1 MVVLPN
7 QTTDLIFLFFNRRIG
22 CLVVIRHLLYHTALG
37 IILGLPLVHFRIQT
51 VDMPGHLFDLGGK
64 ILALLRPLTKKLQCL
79 FGLSLGI
86 QYPDIVKGTSL
97 DTRHDLKLSFPPSD
111 FSKTDDPVSLTYEG
125 CYKAVGYYTAIIN
138 ASPELKTAFI
148 EAMAQHGIDA
158 DNCNELLKREWDI
171 WAYLLSLPEIA
182 KLTKSMPAY
191 EDYNRSK
198 PENRSLISAA
208 RKIEHTKNGAIVEK
222 VSIETGGPKDENGK
236 ATPLEIASSD
246 DMVAE
251 ITDRIMVQQCLSL
264 LSETDRE
271 ILIRHANG
279 ETYAALANA
288 YGYKTAGGMQK
299 RIVRI
304 KKQVANR
311 MGIDVE

>member
-1 MVVLPN
+1 MTEQEQLHAQQEPLSLPRQVVDMIMSTLQSGTAKEIAERNMADRLDISEVLPN
-7 QTTDLIFLFFNRRIG
+7 VDTTNWCEGAQGYIKEIYR
-22 CLVVIRHLLYHTALG
+22 
-37 IILGLPLVHFRIQT
+37 
-51 VDMPGHLFDLGGK
+51 
-64 ILALLRPLTKKLQCL
+64 
-79 FGLSLGI
+79 
-86 QYPDIVKGTSL
+86 IVKGTSL

-138 ASPELKTAFI
+138 ASPELKAAFI

-182 KLTKSMPAY
+182 ELTKSMPSY

-236 ATPLEIASSD
+236 AYAYRDAAGNYYELNFG
-246 DMVAE
+246 
-251 ITDRIMVQQCLSL
+251 LS
-264 LSETDRE
+264 
-271 ILIRHANG
+271 
-279 ETYAALANA
+279 Y
-288 YGYKTAGGMQK
+288 
-299 RIVRI
+299 
-304 KKQVANR
+304 
-311 MGIDVE
+311 

>member
-1 MVVLPN
+1 MTEQEQLHAQEEPLSLPRQIVDMIMSTLQNGTAKEIAERNMADRLDISEVLPN
-7 QTTDLIFLFFNRRIG
+7 IDTTNWCEEAQDYLKEIYR
-22 CLVVIRHLLYHTALG
+22 
-37 IILGLPLVHFRIQT
+37 
-51 VDMPGHLFDLGGK
+51 
-64 ILALLRPLTKKLQCL
+64 
-79 FGLSLGI
+79 
-86 QYPDIVKGTSL
+86 IVKGTSI

-138 ASPELKTAFI
+138 ASPELKAAFI

-158 DNCNELLKREWDI
+158 DNCNEFLKREWDI

-182 KLTKSMPAY
+182 ELTKSMPAY

-208 RKIEHTKNGAIVEK
+208 RKIEHTKSGAIVEK

-288 YGYKTAGGMQK
+288 YGYKTASGMQK
-299 RIVRI
+299 RIARI

-311 MGIDVE
+311 MGINVE

>member
-1 MVVLPN
+1 MTEQEHLHSHEEPLSLPRQVVDMIMSTLQNGTAKEVAERNMADRLDISEVLPN
-7 QTTDLIFLFFNRRIG
+7 VDTTNWCEGAQSYLKEIYR
-22 CLVVIRHLLYHTALG
+22 
-37 IILGLPLVHFRIQT
+37 
-51 VDMPGHLFDLGGK
+51 
-64 ILALLRPLTKKLQCL
+64 
-79 FGLSLGI
+79 
-86 QYPDIVKGTSL
+86 IVKGTSL
-97 DTRHDLKLSFPPSD
+97 DTWHDLKLSFPPSD

-138 ASPELKTAFI
+138 ASPELKAAFI

-182 KLTKSMPAY
+182 ELTKSMPAY

-279 ETYAALANA
+279 ETYAALAND
-288 YGYKTAGGMQK
+288 YSYKTASGMQK

>member
-1 MVVLPN
+1 
-7 QTTDLIFLFFNRRIG
+7 
-22 CLVVIRHLLYHTALG
+22 
-37 IILGLPLVHFRIQT
+37 
-51 VDMPGHLFDLGGK
+51 
-64 ILALLRPLTKKLQCL
+64 
-79 FGLSLGI
+79 
-86 QYPDIVKGTSL
+86 
-97 DTRHDLKLSFPPSD
+97 
-111 FSKTDDPVSLTYEG
+111 
-125 CYKAVGYYTAIIN
+125 
-138 ASPELKTAFI
+138 
-148 EAMAQHGIDA
+148 MAQHGIDA

-251 ITDRIMVQQCLSL
+251 ITDHGATMSFPA
-264 LSETDRE
+264 E
-271 ILIRHANG
+271 
-279 ETYAALANA
+279 
-288 YGYKTAGGMQK
+288 
-299 RIVRI
+299 
-304 KKQVANR
+304 
-311 MGIDVE
+311 